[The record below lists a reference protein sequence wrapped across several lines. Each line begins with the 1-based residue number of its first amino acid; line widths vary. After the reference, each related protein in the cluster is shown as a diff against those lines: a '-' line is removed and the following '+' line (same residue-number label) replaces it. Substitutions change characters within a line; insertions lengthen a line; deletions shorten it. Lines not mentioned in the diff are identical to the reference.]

1 MKSWRLPKGVLL
13 YAFVDY
19 ISATLAWFLF
29 VIFRRMVIEGR
40 PFLSSIFQDDNF
52 VYSMVVV
59 PIIWI
64 MVYIIFDS
72 YRNIYRMSRLTEF
85 ARTCFSC
92 LVGGLLLFFTI
103 LLDDLVNYLGG
114 YNAYYLAFGSLLCI
128 HFSCTIFFR
137 ILVLTIASNRIHSGK
152 FSFNTVIIGKHP
164 RMKPI
169 YLDIIGRERQ
179 LGYNIVGYLTTQ
191 DKKEPNPLDEYLP
204 NLGTID
210 DIDRILIKDG
220 IEEVILAL
228 EKSEHTK
235 LKKLIGLL
243 DRHSHTV
250 LVRAIP
256 EMRAILL
263 GKVNMPNVRGAGLL
277 EIKTH
282 FIPIWLRIVKRS
294 MDIIASSLV
303 LLLCSPLYLFVA
315 IRVRLSSEG
324 PIFYKQER
332 IGRYG
337 KPFMIYKFRSMYL
350 DAEKGGPQLS
360 SDTDDRCT
368 PWGRVMRKYRL
379 DEIPQFWNVLRGD
392 MSLVGPRPERQ
403 FFINQ
408 IAQRDAR
415 VHKLHK
421 VRPGITS
428 WGQVQYG
435 YASNVDEM
443 IDRLKIDLIY
453 IENLTLGLDIKI
465 MIHTVLVILRGS
477 GK

>member
-1 MKSWRLPKGVLL
+1 MKSWRLPKGVLF

-19 ISATLAWFLF
+19 LTATLAWFLF
-29 VIFRRMVIEGR
+29 VVFRRVIIEGR
-40 PFLSSIFQDDNF
+40 PFESSIFQDNNF
-52 VYSMVVV
+52 LYSMIVV

-64 MVYIIFDS
+64 MVYIILDS
-72 YRNIYRMSRLTEF
+72 YRNVYRMSRLAEF
-85 ARTCFSC
+85 ARTIFSS
-92 LVGGLLLFFTI
+92 LVGGLLLFFTL

-114 YNAYYLAFGSLLCI
+114 YHAYYLAFGGLLCI
-128 HFSCTIFFR
+128 HFCCTVFAR
-137 ILVLTIASNRIHSGK
+137 MLLLTIASNRIHSGK
-152 FSFNTVIIGKHP
+152 FSFNTVIIGSHP
-164 RMKPI
+164 KIESI
-169 YLDIIGRERQ
+169 YLDIINRERQ
-179 LGYNIVGYLTTQ
+179 LGYNIVGYVSIKDQ
-191 DKKEPNPLDEYLP
+191 EKHPLAEHL
-204 NLGTID
+204 NSLGTIEGLND
-210 DIDRILIKDG
+210 LLIHKE

-228 EKSEHTK
+228 DKSEHTK
-235 LKKLIGLL
+235 LKKLIGAL
-243 DRHSHTV
+243 DRHSYNI

-282 FIPIWLRIVKRS
+282 FIPIWLRIMKRS
-294 MDIIASSLV
+294 VDVVASLLV
-303 LLLCSPLYLFVA
+303 LILFSPLYLFVA

-368 PWGRVMRKYRL
+368 PWGRIMRKYRL
-379 DEIPQFWNVLRGD
+379 DEIPQFWNVLKGD

-408 IAQRDAR
+408 IAQRDPR

-453 IENLTLGLDIKI
+453 IENLTLGLDVKI

>member
-1 MKSWRLPKGVLL
+1 MKSWRLPKGVLF
-13 YAFVDY
+13 YALADY
-19 ISATLAWFLF
+19 LTATLAWFLF
-29 VIFRRMVIEGR
+29 VVFRREIIEGR
-40 PFLSSIFQDDNF
+40 PFVSSVFLDSNFQ
-52 VYSMVVV
+52 YSMLVV
-59 PIIWI
+59 PVIWI

-85 ARTCFSC
+85 ARTIFSS
-92 LVGGLLLFFTI
+92 LVGVLLLFFTI

-114 YNAYYLAFGSLLCI
+114 YKSYYLAFSGLLCI
-128 HFSCTIFFR
+128 HFCCTVFFR
-137 ILVLTIASNRIHSGK
+137 MLVLTRASRKIRSGK
-152 FSFNTVIIGKHP
+152 FSFNTIIIGANP
-164 RMKPI
+164 TI
-169 YLDIIGRERQ
+169 TNVYLDIINRKRQ
-179 LGYNIVGYLTTQ
+179 LGYNILGYVTT
-191 DKKEPNPLDEYLP
+191 KKVNKHPLDEHLQT
-204 NLGTID
+204 LGTTD
-210 DIDRILIKDG
+210 SLNELILERE

-228 EKSEHTK
+228 DKSENTK
-235 LKKLIGLL
+235 IKTIISTL
-243 DRHSHTV
+243 DRHSHQI

-256 EMRAILL
+256 DMRAVLL
-263 GKVNMPNVRGAGLL
+263 GKVNIPNVGGAGLL

-282 FIPIWLRIVKRS
+282 FIPMWLRIFKRA
-294 MDIIASSLV
+294 MDVFASALVLV
-303 LLLCSPLYLFVA
+303 LLSPLYLFVA

-368 PWGRVMRKYRL
+368 PWGRIMRKYRL
-379 DEIPQFWNVLRGD
+379 DEIPQFWNVLKGD
-392 MSLVGPRPERQ
+392 MALVGPRPERQ
-403 FFINQ
+403 FYIDQ
-408 IAQRDAR
+408 IAQRAPN

-428 WGQVQYG
+428 WGQVRYG
-435 YASNVDEM
+435 YASNVNEM
-443 IDRLKIDLIY
+443 VERLQLDLIY
-453 IENLTLGLDIKI
+453 IENLTLALDIKI